1 MRSIQHAIDLVPGAA
16 LPNLPAYRMPPTQRA
31 EIQRQVEDL
40 VAKGFVRESK
50 SPCAVPALLSPKKD
64 GSWRMCVDSR
74 AINKITIKYRFPIP
88 RLEDML
94 DMLVGSKVFS
104 KIELRSGY
112 HQIRMRSGDDWKT
125 AFKTPNGLY
134 EWLVMPFGLSNA
146 PSTFM
151 RFMTE
156 VLKSFL
162 GSFVVVYF
170 DDILIYSK
178 SEMEHLVHLRHVM
191 GALRKEKLFINLK
204 KCSFLCKKVVFL
216 GFVISAEGLQA
227 DPEKV
232 QAVKEWPIPQSM
244 GEVRSFHGLASFYRR
259 FIRNFSSIMSPIT
272 ECLKCTAFEWP
283 NSAQK
288 AFEDI
293 KKLMT
298 EAPVLTLPDF
308 EKLFTV
314 ECDASHVGIGAVLS
328 QEGRPIEFFSEKLTN
343 SRCRYSTYDLE
354 FYALV
359 RAIQHW
365 EHYLA
370 YKEFVVYS
378 DHQSLRYLN
387 SHKKLNARHAKWSSY
402 LQEFNF
408 SLKYKTGESNKVADA
423 LSRRTLMLTVMS
435 TQIVGRGSRN

>member
-1 MRSIQHAIDLVPGAA
+1 M
-16 LPNLPAYRMPPTQRA
+16 
-31 EIQRQVEDL
+31 
-40 VAKGFVRESK
+40 
-50 SPCAVPALLSPKKD
+50 
-64 GSWRMCVDSR
+64 
-74 AINKITIKYRFPIP
+74 
-88 RLEDML
+88 
-94 DMLVGSKVFS
+94 FS
-104 KIELRSGY
+104 KIDLSSEYY
-112 HQIRMRSGDDWKT
+112 HIRMRSDDECKT
-125 AFKTPNGLY
+125 TFKTPNGLY

-178 SEMEHLVHLRHVM
+178 SEKEHLVHLRQVM

-244 GEVRSFHGLASFYRR
+244 GEVRSFHGLALFYRR

-272 ECLKCTAFEWP
+272 ECLKRTAFEWP

-354 FYALV
+354 FYAMV
-359 RAIQHW
+359 RAIQH
-365 EHYLA
+365 
-370 YKEFVVYS
+370 
-378 DHQSLRYLN
+378 
-387 SHKKLNARHAKWSSY
+387 
-402 LQEFNF
+402 
-408 SLKYKTGESNKVADA
+408 
-423 LSRRTLMLTVMS
+423 
-435 TQIVGRGSRN
+435 